1 MNNGKAFPSLDGT
14 ATCDMTS
21 CSFYQALASQKVLDF
36 LRPAKTQFIRKESS
50 NKRKNVNLKL
60 KTKRTEVKCV
70 GLVKLLAIN
79 SNLFHWTGQI
89 MNNHHKI
96 IS

>member
-50 NKRKNVNLKL
+50 NKRKNVK
-60 KTKRTEVKCV
+60 
-70 GLVKLLAIN
+70 
-79 SNLFHWTGQI
+79 SQI
-89 MNNHHKI
+89 KNKKDRSKVRGISEIIIYQFWLISLDGANHEQPSQNN
-96 IS
+96 

>member
-36 LRPAKTQFIRKESS
+36 LRTAKIQFIRKESS
-50 NKRKNVNLKL
+50 NKRKH
-60 KTKRTEVKCV
+60 VK
-70 GLVKLLAIN
+70 
-79 SNLFHWTGQI
+79 SQI
-89 MNNHHKI
+89 KNKMDRSKVRGISEI
-96 IS
+96 ISYQF

>member
-36 LRPAKTQFIRKESS
+36 LRTAKTQFIRKESS
-50 NKRKNVNLKL
+50 NKRKNVK
-60 KTKRTEVKCV
+60 
-70 GLVKLLAIN
+70 
-79 SNLFHWTGQI
+79 SQI
-89 MNNHHKI
+89 KNKKDRSKVRGISEI
-96 IS
+96 ISYQF

>member
-1 MNNGKAFPSLDGT
+1 MNNGKAFLSLDGT

-50 NKRKNVNLKL
+50 NKRKNVK
-60 KTKRTEVKCV
+60 
-70 GLVKLLAIN
+70 
-79 SNLFHWTGQI
+79 SQI
-89 MNNHHKI
+89 KNKKDRSKVRGISEI
-96 IS
+96 ISYQFWLISLDGANHEQPSQNN

>member
-36 LRPAKTQFIRKESS
+36 LRTAKIQFIRKESS
-50 NKRKNVNLKL
+50 NKRKH
-60 KTKRTEVKCV
+60 VK
-70 GLVKLLAIN
+70 
-79 SNLFHWTGQI
+79 SQI
-89 MNNHHKI
+89 KNKKDRSKVRGISEI
-96 IS
+96 ISYQF

>member
-50 NKRKNVNLKL
+50 NKRKNVK
-60 KTKRTEVKCV
+60 
-70 GLVKLLAIN
+70 
-79 SNLFHWTGQI
+79 SQI
-89 MNNHHKI
+89 KNKKDRSKVRGISEI
-96 IS
+96 ISYQFWLISLDGANHEQPSQNN

>member
-50 NKRKNVNLKL
+50 NKRKNVK
-60 KTKRTEVKCV
+60 
-70 GLVKLLAIN
+70 
-79 SNLFHWTGQI
+79 SQI
-89 MNNHHKI
+89 KNKKDRSKVRGISEI
-96 IS
+96 ISYQF

>member
-50 NKRKNVNLKL
+50 NKRKNVK
-60 KTKRTEVKCV
+60 
-70 GLVKLLAIN
+70 
-79 SNLFHWTGQI
+79 SQI
-89 MNNHHKI
+89 KNKKDRSKVRGISEI
-96 IS
+96 ISYQFWLISFDGANHEQPSQNN